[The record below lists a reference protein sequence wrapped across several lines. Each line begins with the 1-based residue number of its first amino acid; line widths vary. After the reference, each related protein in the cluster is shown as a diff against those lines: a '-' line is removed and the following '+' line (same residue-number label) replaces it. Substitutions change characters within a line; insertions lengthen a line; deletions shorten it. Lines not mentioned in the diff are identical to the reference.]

1 MVKLTNP
8 LNKDGILY
16 EKGAILKLTLETEIE
31 LIANELAEAYLP
43 KEKGKE
49 EDVEILKEEKAQ
61 EENIEEDQKDLQAEE
76 ANLLEEIKEEPKD
89 EVKDEEADKE
99 TKKASTRIGRT
110 NKK

>member
-16 EKGAILKLTLETEIE
+16 EKGAILKLTLETELE
-31 LIANELAEAYLP
+31 LIANGLAEAYLP

-49 EDVEILKEEKAQ
+49 DVAILKEEKAQ
-61 EENIEEDQKDLQAEE
+61 EENVGEEQKDLQAEE
-76 ANLLEEIKEEPKD
+76 ANLLEEMKEEPKD